1 MTANEEPAPAGGSS
15 SGSGSATLGRRG
27 LLGGLA
33 LGSVAVGAGV
43 VGGLAGDTLAGA
55 SVYRK
60 RRLTVEVACLAEL
73 WREAVKWNPLN
84 DGDFRVPFVV
94 EGWIYPVGTI
104 LGDGFRPVPEGSIG
118 RWFCRGSVVIDASR
132 PEPHTTTHQDFI
144 FGTITP
150 ATLFPTDTLA
160 TAGLEGTLDRD
171 QLATRAVI
179 GGTGEFLGATGQQ
192 TQQLIATNTSL
203 FADGTNEPGPCWR
216 VEFDL
221 RILD

>member
-1 MTANEEPAPAGGSS
+1 MTALTPSEDPTPPPSS
-15 SGSGSATLGRRG
+15 FAVGRRG

-33 LGSVAVGAGV
+33 LGSVALGAGV
-43 VGGLAGDTLAGA
+43 VGGFATDAVAG

-73 WREAVKWNPLN
+73 WREAVKSNPAT
-84 DGDFRVPFVV
+84 DGDFRAPFVV
-94 EGWIYPVGTI
+94 EGWIYPEGTI
-104 LGDGFRPVPEGSIG
+104 LGDGFRPVPEGSLG
-118 RWFCRGSVVIDASR
+118 RWFCRGSVIIDAVR
-132 PEPHTTTHQDFI
+132 PEPHTTTHQDFV

-150 ATLFPTDTLA
+150 EALFPTNTLA
-160 TAGLEGTLDRD
+160 TAGLEGTVDRA
-171 QLATRAVI
+171 QRATRAVI